1 LAIDQGTT
9 STRAIVFDGRMQ
21 PIASAQKEFH
31 QHYPSPGWVEH
42 DAEEIWET
50 VLLTVRGAI
59 EKAAIAPSDLAAI
72 GITNQRETTLVWDRS
87 TGKPIGH
94 AIVWQDRRTSAQ
106 CERLREAGL
115 EPLVQERTGLL
126 VDPYFSGTKLSWML
140 ETIPGARE
148 RAQAGKLAFGTID
161 SFLIWRLTGG
171 KTHVTDATNASR
183 TLLFDIHKQEW
194 CEELCSI
201 FEIPTSILPQ
211 VENCAAEFGVCE
223 PGLFG
228 AAIPIRGVAGD
239 QQSAVIGQACFSPGM
254 IKATFGTGCFA
265 LLNTGAFCVPSANK
279 LISTVAYRLGGKVT
293 YALEGSIFMAGAT
306 VQWLRDE
313 LGMIKSADEIGP
325 LAAQSDPDQP
335 VYLVPAF
342 VGLGAPWWDPDARA
356 AVFGMTRATGRAEFA
371 RAALE
376 SVCYQARDLVDAMH
390 ADWQSGPHQ
399 TVLRADGGM
408 VKSDWLMQRLADVL
422 DAPVDRPEFLETT
435 ALGAAWLAGHQAGVW
450 PDQEGFAEG
459 WHLQRRFQSDWDERT
474 RTTRV
479 GGWHDALRLALKA
492 DAVGIPSKL
501 IA

>member
-1 LAIDQGTT
+1 MTGYVLAIDQGTT
-9 STRAIVFDGRMQ
+9 STRAIVFDTKMQ
-21 PIASAQKEFH
+21 PVARAQKEFR

-50 VLLTVRGAI
+50 VVWTARGAI
-59 EKAAIAPSDLAAI
+59 ERAGVDPGEIAAV
-72 GITNQRETTLVWDRS
+72 GITNQRETTLLWDRS
-87 TGKPIGH
+87 TGRPLCN

-106 CERLREAGL
+106 CERLRAEGA
-115 EPLVQERTGLL
+115 ESLVQERTGLL

-140 ETIPGARE
+140 QSIPGARE
-148 RAQAGKLAFGTID
+148 SAMAGKLAFGTVD

-171 KTHVTDATNASR
+171 KVHVTDATNASR
-183 TLLFDIHKQEW
+183 TLLFDIHRQEW
-194 CEELCSI
+194 SDELCRM
-201 FEIPTSILPQ
+201 FDVPVSILPR
-211 VENCAAEFGVCE
+211 VEDCAAEFGECE

-265 LLNTGAFCVPSANK
+265 LLNTGEHCVPSASR
-279 LISTVAYRLGGKVT
+279 LVSTVAYRLGGKVT

-313 LGMIKSADEIGP
+313 LGMISSADEIGP
-325 LAAQSDPDQP
+325 LAARSDPDQP

-356 AVFGMTRATGRAEFA
+356 AIFGMTRATGRPEFA

-376 SVCYQARDLVDAMH
+376 SVCFQARDLVDAMH
-390 ADWQSGPHQ
+390 ADWQSDNCE

-408 VKSDWLMQRLADVL
+408 VRSDWLLQRLADIL
-422 DAPVDRPEFLETT
+422 NAPVDRPGFLETT
-435 ALGAAWLAGHQAGVW
+435 ALGSAWLAGHQAGVW
-450 PDQEGFAEG
+450 PDQDGFAEV
-459 WHLQRRFQSDWDERT
+459 WHLQRRFQSGWDDMTRVTRIEGWHEALR
-474 RTTRV
+474 RTTSA
-479 GGWHDALRLALKA
+479 WD
-492 DAVGIPSKL
+492 
-501 IA
+501 